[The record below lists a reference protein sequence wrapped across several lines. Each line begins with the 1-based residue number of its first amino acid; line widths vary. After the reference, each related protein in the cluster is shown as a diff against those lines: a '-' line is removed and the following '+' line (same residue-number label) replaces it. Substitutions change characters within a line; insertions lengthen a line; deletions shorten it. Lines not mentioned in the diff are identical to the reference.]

1 MRIVINALSVF
12 SGGGLTSMLNLL
24 PALDRV
30 DGENTYILILSAR
43 QETVLKAVPERFQVH
58 IVHFNP
64 KNLLLRL
71 LYEQMVLPFVLR
83 RLGAD
88 WLYSIGNLT
97 SVLAPCKVLLL
108 IENSNPYSAL
118 GIHWSGKERAR
129 QLALRALGAFSDRKA
144 TVIRFLTE
152 NSRAIICARRAIPVS
167 RTVVIPHGVT
177 IETVETARAA
187 ERSLPERFVLTV
199 SNIGPHKNFHTLVA
213 AFRELVQK
221 HNYPGRLLIV
231 GAKLYPE
238 YFRSLRST
246 IHQSQLDERFVFLD
260 WVEPK
265 DLPSLYQKAELFV
278 FPSAEETFGIPVIES
293 MAWGVPVVVPSPAND
308 GSPYFIP
315 YEELCGTAAQY
326 FNAFNSSSLC
336 DQMQRVLTDKP
347 RREEMIAAGKIR
359 AARYRWDDVA
369 SALVGVF
376 EERKHQVQT

>member
-43 QETVLKAVPERFQVH
+43 QETVLNAVPERFQVH
-58 IVHFNP
+58 SVHFNP

-118 GIHWSGKERAR
+118 GIHW
-129 QLALRALGAFSDRKA
+129 
-144 TVIRFLTE
+144 

-177 IETVETARAA
+177 IEMAETARVA

-246 IHQSQLDERFVFLD
+246 IHQYQLDERFVFLD
-260 WVEPK
+260 WVDPK

-278 FPSAEETFGIPVIES
+278 FPSAEETFGIPVIEA

-326 FNAFNSSSLC
+326 FDAFNSSSLC